1 MNSSHKPA
9 WSRLGLGTGTLASLG
24 RAATLSEVNRLISTM
39 FEIGMTVIDTADSYG
54 SGDCEC
60 LLGKALLGKRG
71 QVVLVSKA
79 GYRLSHLKGPLRPI
93 NQLVKK
99 VLHRVG
105 KRQLFE
111 PSYLSLCLDRSLSRL
126 RVEQLD
132 AFLLHDPPLEVLTDE
147 RVIRLCEDLKQSGKT
162 IFTGVSS
169 ADPDVLRS
177 AISSGAFEVI
187 QTPANL
193 NAAATMQP
201 IWQVCEANQIHLIG
215 NHVFDPAC
223 LSHRGMTHEKLMRA
237 SAWLLPSHFTILCG
251 SRNPIHLR
259 QSNQWAT
266 ESLAECDLSS

>member
-1 MNSSHKPA
+1 MNPSPKPA

-24 RAATLSEVNRLISTM
+24 RAASLSEVNRLIGTM
-39 FEIGMTVIDTADSYG
+39 LDIRVTVIDTADSYG

-60 LLGKALLGKRG
+60 LLGKALLGKRE
-71 QVVLVSKA
+71 QVVLVTKA
-79 GYRLSHLKGPLRPI
+79 GYRHSHLKGPLRPL

-105 KRQLFE
+105 KRQQFE
-111 PSYLSLCLDRSLSRL
+111 PSYLSACLDRSLSRL

-132 AFLLHDPPLEVLTDE
+132 AFLLHDPPVEVLTDE
-147 RVIRLCEDLKQSGKT
+147 RVIRLCKDLKQSGKT

-169 ADPDVLRS
+169 ADPVVLRS
-177 AISSGAFEVI
+177 AIVSGAFEVI

-201 IWQVCEANQIHLIG
+201 IWRDCEANQIHLIG

-223 LSHRGMTHEKLMRA
+223 LSLRDMTHEKLMRA
-237 SAWLLPSHFTILCG
+237 TAKLLPFQSTILCG
-251 SRNPIHLR
+251 SHNPIHLR
-259 QSNQWAT
+259 QSHQWAT
-266 ESLAECDLSS
+266 ESLADCDLLS